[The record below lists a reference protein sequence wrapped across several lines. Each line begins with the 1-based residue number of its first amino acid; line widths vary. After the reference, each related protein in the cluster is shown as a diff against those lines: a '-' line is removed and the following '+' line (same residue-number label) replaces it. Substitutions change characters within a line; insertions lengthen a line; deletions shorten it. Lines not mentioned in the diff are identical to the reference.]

1 MRQLVGVCA
10 MEHQRR
16 WARLARLASLG
27 GLWNIPAMAAAL
39 AAALLLTA
47 TAPAA
52 WSADCAAALETV
64 FGHEGGYQ
72 NSRKDAGNWSSKKVG
87 VGKMCGGTKF
97 GIACGHNPGVNIR
110 SLTREQAAEIYRNRE
125 CKDMRMAELE
135 GQTIP
140 TLLLDLAVN
149 MGSDMAVKLMG
160 TTINLVNK
168 PEEHISFDETMTD
181 EMVAWFNANTK
192 TREQKVLFYAVLT
205 LAAIDRYAHIVE
217 SNPKQAVWLL
227 GWVRRVIPNEIEAIR
242 PSRTPKD

>member
-1 MRQLVGVCA
+1 MARPTRRLKLAVG
-10 MEHQRR
+10 
-16 WARLARLASLG
+16 
-27 GLWNIPAMAAAL
+27 L
-39 AAALLLTA
+39 AAVMMFALP
-47 TAPAA
+47 PAA
-52 WSADCAAALETV
+52 RSADCAAALEIV

-72 NSRKDAGNWSSKKVG
+72 NSRKDAGNWSGKKVG
-87 VGKMCGGTKF
+87 VGKLCGGTKF
-97 GIACGHNPGVNIR
+97 GIACGHNPGVDIKA
-110 SLTREQAAEIYRNRE
+110 LTREQAGEIYRNRE
-125 CKDMRMAELE
+125 CKDMRMEELT

-160 TTINLVNK
+160 TTINLVNA
-168 PEEHISFDETMTD
+168 PEEHITFDETMTD

-192 TREQKVLFYAVLT
+192 TREQQVLFYAVLT

-242 PSRTPKD
+242 PSRTPKAVAQ